1 MGRKTDVDNDDEPKS
16 LSRVSQMSP
25 NSIKYESQ
33 NNFNRDLNENKMN
46 DNDDND
52 PLIHDT
58 ILPHRKRIRKDTLQ
72 YIQPQQSSASSK
84 TVDVS
89 FFFFLHFY

>member
-1 MGRKTDVDNDDEPKS
+1 MGRKTDVDNDDEQKS

-52 PLIHDT
+52 PLIHDS

-72 YIQPQQSSASSK
+72 YIQSQQSSTSCK
-84 TVDVS
+84 IVDVS
-89 FFFFLHFY
+89 FFFLISIN